1 MLGGILEFDRIRFEI
16 FEHMLSM
23 KYVEVKKAEKLKDYQ
38 GAKHWAVYVHN
49 KIKKKYSKA

>member
-16 FEHMLSM
+16 FENMLSM
-23 KYVEVKKAEKLKDYQ
+23 KYVDTKKAEKLKEYQ
-38 GAKHWAVYVHN
+38 GAKNWAVYVHN